1 MNDRTSEC
9 VWRRATVPDLRVA
22 NPRLGHNAAAIS
34 RAKPAQPP
42 ARRPNIR
49 THLFIWLQ
57 SLQPRR
63 RLLGERYN
71 VLPTQAGFDPGKLLL
86 SLSTPPAPLI
96 GTKTCQPNAQTLLVP
111 PSTAFHTLI
120 VLTQDPLCW
129 PERCCASCRLSTFS
143 GEQQLRLA
151 EYAEILPHST
161 SPGAQEL

>member
-1 MNDRTSEC
+1 MCGDLLQCLTSE
-9 VWRRATVPDLRVA
+9 WPTLGSATTRQQS
-22 NPRLGHNAAAIS
+22 LGQSLPSHQRDAPTYAHIYSYGS
-34 RAKPAQPP
+34 RAFSPVAGC
-42 ARRPNIR
+42 
-49 THLFIWLQ
+49 
-57 SLQPRR
+57 
-63 RLLGERYN
+63 LGERYN